1 MLVFDFLSSGLEE
14 CCDSDVL
21 KVLSEAFLKS
31 ERSGDKKKRYVEILE
46 KKPEEAPKGVNEGNN
61 NDLEELF
68 KNRHVDDFSKYMSGH
83 ELSLSAEEL
92 DRLGVPSKFKEEF
105 VSIPSKVKRKLEYV
119 LSLKYECKS
128 GDKYVFEGKEVDS
141 LSGEGGFCRLS
152 VEVKVEDLSS
162 LLKDLEEST
171 SVVFSL
177 IDTAYR
183 ELPLLERRGVISRSS
198 WELNGDKAHVVI
210 AIVPEI
216 TEEQNKEG
224 ARSLA
229 SCRNCS

>member
-1 MLVFDFLSSGLEE
+1 MLVFDFPYSGLEA
-14 CCDSDVL
+14 CYGSDAL
-21 KVLSEAFLKS
+21 KMLGEAFLRS
-31 ERSGDKKKRYVEILE
+31 ERSGDKKKRDVEILE
-46 KKPEEAPKGVNEGNN
+46 KKPEVASKDVKKVNG

-68 KNRHVDDFSKYMSGH
+68 KNRHVGDFSKFVSGPT
-83 ELSLSAEEL
+83 LSLSDEEL
-92 DRLGVPSKFKEEF
+92 DRLGVPRKIKKE
-105 VSIPSKVKRKLEYV
+105 LEYV
-119 LSLKYECKS
+119 LSLKYGCKS

-210 AIVPEI
+210 AIAPEI
-216 TEEQNKEG
+216 TEKK
-224 ARSLA
+224 AM
-229 SCRNCS
+229 